1 MRRRDG
7 FKGLRVAL
15 RDAAP
20 WADIYYAVKANPAP
34 PILSLL
40 NRLGSKFDAASI
52 YEIEQCLGIG
62 VPPDRLS

>member
-1 MRRRDG
+1 MSHKIARFLADQRPGTPCLVVDLDVVERNY
-7 FKGLRVAL
+7 LAL

-40 NRLGSKFDAASI
+40 NRLGSKFDA
-52 YEIEQCLGIG
+52 
-62 VPPDRLS
+62 